1 MPPRLISVMIVALFV
16 VVNTSLFYAEIL
28 PRIRSG
34 QPPSFYVDLADEAG
48 NLRPVVNW
56 KVVVRGEE
64 FLKLRTGITLVDGQ
78 EDEFW
83 LWAEYTQPT
92 NTAVKPA
99 RDFLNLKLMRNEF
112 RIHRDGDMLGLQA
125 KVQIESIRGI
135 DFPLTLEIS
144 GDVSNGFLSPEVNVD
159 SSLGERTFKLEAME
173 VPVSGSV
180 FQPFLPVH
188 RILGLY
194 PGRTWKQPF
203 FDPLSMAF
211 SAGPTQGGLDQ
222 GTGSVIATVR
232 NQPIDVMW
240 GGKKIPCLV
249 IDYNGSDLESTVWVG
264 LQNGMVIRQKNRLSE
279 SMEWDLIRLN

>member
-1 MPPRLISVMIVALFV
+1 MPPRLISVMIVMLFI

-34 QPPSFYVDLADEAG
+34 QPPPFNVDLADEAG

-56 KVVVRGEE
+56 KVLVRGEE
-64 FLKLRTGITLVDGQ
+64 FLKLRTGVTLVDGE

-83 LWAEYTQPT
+83 LWAEYSQPT
-92 NTAVKPA
+92 DAGLKPA

-112 RIHRDGDMLGLQA
+112 RIHRDGDMLGLRA
-125 KVQIESIRGI
+125 KVLIESLRGV

-144 GDVSNGFLSPEVNVD
+144 GNVSNGLLSPEVKVD
-159 SSLGERTFKLEAME
+159 SSLGERTFKLEPMG
-173 VPVSGSV
+173 VPVSGAV

-211 SAGPTQGGLDQ
+211 SAGVAQGGLDQ
-222 GTGSVIATVR
+222 GTGSVIAKVR
-232 NQPIDVMW
+232 NEAVDVMW
-240 GGKKIPCLV
+240 GGKKIPCIV
-249 IDYNGSDLESTVWVG
+249 IDYKGTDLESTVWVG
-264 LQNGMVIRQKNRLSE
+264 VQNGMVIRQKNRLSE

>member
-1 MPPRLISVMIVALFV
+1 MPPRLISVMIVMLFV
-16 VVNTSLFYAEIL
+16 GVNTTLFYAEIL

-34 QPPSFYVDLADEAG
+34 QPPSFFVELADEAG

-56 KVVVRGEE
+56 KVLVRGEE
-64 FLKLRTGITLVDGQ
+64 FLKLRTGVTLVDGE

-92 NTAVKPA
+92 NTALKPA

-112 RIHRDGDMLGLQA
+112 RVHRDGDMLGLHA
-125 KVQIESIRGI
+125 KVQIESLRGV

-144 GDVSNGFLSPEVNVD
+144 GNVSNGLLNPEVKVD
-159 SSLGERTFKLEAME
+159 SSLGERVFKLDPIG
-173 VPVSGSV
+173 VPVSGAV
-180 FQPFLPVH
+180 FQPFLPVN

-203 FDPLSMAF
+203 FDPLSMTF
-211 SAGPTQGGLDQ
+211 SAGVTQGGMDQ
-222 GTGSVIATVR
+222 GTGSVIAKVR
-232 NQPIDVMW
+232 NETVDVVW

-249 IDYNGSDLESTVWVG
+249 IDYTGSDLESTVWVG
-264 LQNGMVIRQKNRLSE
+264 VQNGMVVRQKNRLSE
-279 SMEWDLIRLN
+279 SMEWDLFRLN

>member
-1 MPPRLISVMIVALFV
+1 MPPRLISVMIVLLFI

-56 KVVVRGEE
+56 RVIVRGEE
-64 FLKLRTGITLVDGQ
+64 FLKLRTGVTLVDGE

-92 NTAVKPA
+92 NAGLKPA

-112 RIHRDGDMLGLQA
+112 RVHRDGDMLGLQA
-125 KVQIESIRGI
+125 KVQVESLRGV

-144 GDVSNGFLSPEVNVD
+144 GNVSSGLLSPTVKAQ
-159 SSLGERTFKLEAME
+159 SSLGERTFKLDPMD
-173 VPVSGSV
+173 VPVSGAV
-180 FQPFLPVH
+180 FQPFLPVN
-188 RILGLY
+188 RILGIY
-194 PGRTWKQPF
+194 PGRTWKQPS

-211 SAGPTQGGLDQ
+211 SAGVAQGGMDQ
-222 GTGSVIATVR
+222 GTGSVIAKVR
-232 NQPIDVMW
+232 DDAVDVMW
-240 GGKKIPCLV
+240 GGKKIPCFV
-249 IDYNGSDLESTVWVG
+249 IDYTGSDLESTVWVG
-264 LQNGMVIRQKNRLSE
+264 VQNGMVIRQKNRLSE

>member
-1 MPPRLISVMIVALFV
+1 MPPRLLSVMIVMLFV
-16 VVNTSLFYAEIL
+16 AVNSSLFYVEIL

-34 QPPSFYVDLADEAG
+34 QPPSFNVDLADEAG

-56 KVVVRGEE
+56 KVIVRGEE
-64 FLKLRTGITLVDGQ
+64 FLKLRTGVTLVDGE

-83 LWAEYTQPT
+83 LWAEYSQPT
-92 NTAVKPA
+92 NTVLKPA

-112 RIHRDGDMLGLQA
+112 RVHRDGDMLGLQA
-125 KVQIESIRGI
+125 KVQIESLSGV

-144 GDVSNGFLSPEVNVD
+144 GNVSNGLLSPVVKAE
-159 SSLGERTFKLEAME
+159 SSLGERAFKLEQMD
-173 VPVSGSV
+173 VPASGAV
-180 FQPFLPVH
+180 FQPFLPVN

-211 SAGPTQGGLDQ
+211 SAGVAQGGMDQ
-222 GTGSVIATVR
+222 GTGSVIAKVR
-232 NQPIDVMW
+232 NETVDVVW

-249 IDYNGSDLESTVWVG
+249 IDYTGSDLESTVWVG
-264 LQNGMVIRQKNRLSE
+264 VQNGMVVRQKNRLSE

>member
-1 MPPRLISVMIVALFV
+1 MPPRLISVMIVMLFIV
-16 VVNTSLFYAEIL
+16 ANTSLFYTEIL

-34 QPPSFYVDLADEAG
+34 LPPSFNVDLADEAG

-56 KVVVRGEE
+56 KVLVRGEE
-64 FLKLRTGITLVDGQ
+64 FLKLRTGVTLVDNQ

-83 LWAEYTQPT
+83 LWAEYSQPT
-92 NTAVKPA
+92 NAGLKPA
-99 RDFLNLKLMRNEF
+99 RDFLGLKLMRNEF
-112 RIHRDGDMLGLQA
+112 RVHRDGDMLGLQA
-125 KVQIESIRGI
+125 KVQIESLRGS

-144 GDVSNGFLSPEVNVD
+144 GEVSNGLLRPEVKVD
-159 SSLGERTFKLEAME
+159 SRLGERTFKLESMD

-203 FDPLSMAF
+203 FDPLSLAF
-211 SAGPTQGGLDQ
+211 SSGVAQGGLDQ
-222 GTGSVIATVR
+222 GTGSVIAKVR
-232 NQPIDVMW
+232 NDIVDVMW
-240 GGKKIPCLV
+240 GGKKIPCII
-249 IDYNGSDLESTVWVG
+249 IDYTGSDLESTVWVG
-264 LQNGMVIRQKNRLSE
+264 VQNGMVIRQKNRLSD

>member
-1 MPPRLISVMIVALFV
+1 MPPRLISVMIVMLFI

-34 QPPSFYVDLADEAG
+34 LPPSFNVDLADEAG

-56 KVVVRGEE
+56 KVLVRGEE
-64 FLKLRTGITLVDGQ
+64 FLKLRTGVTLVDNQ

-83 LWAEYTQPT
+83 LWAEYSQPT
-92 NTAVKPA
+92 NAGLKPA
-99 RDFLNLKLMRNEF
+99 LDFLGLKMMRNEF

-125 KVQIESIRGI
+125 KVQIESLRGV

-144 GDVSNGFLSPEVNVD
+144 GEVSNGLLRPEVKVD
-159 SSLGERTFKLEAME
+159 SRLGERTFKLESMD
-173 VPVSGSV
+173 VPVSGAV

-203 FDPLSMAF
+203 FDPLSLAF
-211 SAGPTQGGLDQ
+211 SSGVAQGGLEQ
-222 GTGSVIATVR
+222 GTGSVIAKVR
-232 NQPIDVMW
+232 NDIADVMW
-240 GGKKIPCLV
+240 GGKKIPCII
-249 IDYNGSDLESTVWVG
+249 IDYTGSDLESTVWVG
-264 LQNGMVIRQKNRLSE
+264 VQNGMVIRQKNRLSE

>member
-1 MPPRLISVMIVALFV
+1 MPPRLISVMIVLLFI
-16 VVNTSLFYAEIL
+16 VVNASLFYAEIL

-34 QPPSFYVDLADEAG
+34 QPPAFYVDLADEAG

-56 KVVVRGEE
+56 KVIVRGEE
-64 FLKLRTGITLVDGQ
+64 FLKLRTGVTLVDGE

-92 NTAVKPA
+92 NAGLKPA

-112 RIHRDGDMLGLQA
+112 RVHRDGDMLGLQA
-125 KVQIESIRGI
+125 KVQIESLRGV
-135 DFPLTLEIS
+135 DFPMTLEIS
-144 GDVSNGFLSPEVNVD
+144 GDVSSGLLSPTVKAQ
-159 SSLGERTFKLEAME
+159 SSLGERIFLLDPMD
-173 VPVSGSV
+173 VPVSGAV
-180 FQPFLPVH
+180 FQPFLPVN
-188 RILGLY
+188 RILGIY

-211 SAGPTQGGLDQ
+211 SAGVAQGGIDQ
-222 GTGSVIATVR
+222 GTGSVIAKVR
-232 NQPIDVMW
+232 NDVVDVMW

-249 IDYNGSDLESTVWVG
+249 IDYTGSDLESTVWVG
-264 LQNGMVIRQKNRLSE
+264 VQNGMVIRQKNRLSE

>member
-1 MPPRLISVMIVALFV
+1 MPPRLISVMIVMLFI

-34 QPPSFYVDLADEAG
+34 LPPSFNVDLADEAG

-56 KVVVRGEE
+56 KVLVRGEE
-64 FLKLRTGITLVDGQ
+64 FLKLRTGVTLVENQ

-83 LWAEYTQPT
+83 LWAEYSQPT
-92 NTAVKPA
+92 NAGLKPA
-99 RDFLNLKLMRNEF
+99 RDFLGLKLMRNEF
-112 RIHRDGDMLGLQA
+112 RVHRDGDMLGLQA
-125 KVQIESIRGI
+125 KVQIESLRGV

-144 GDVSNGFLSPEVNVD
+144 GEVSNGMLRPEVKVD
-159 SSLGERTFKLEAME
+159 SRLGERTFKLESMD
-173 VPVSGSV
+173 VPVSGAV

-203 FDPLSMAF
+203 FDPLSLAF
-211 SAGPTQGGLDQ
+211 SSGVAQGGLDQ
-222 GTGSVIATVR
+222 GTGSVIAKVR
-232 NQPIDVMW
+232 NDIVDVMW
-240 GGKKIPCLV
+240 GGKKIPCII
-249 IDYNGSDLESTVWVG
+249 IDYTGSDLESTVWVG
-264 LQNGMVIRQKNRLSE
+264 VQNGMVIRQKNRLSE

>member
-1 MPPRLISVMIVALFV
+1 MPPRLISVMIVMLFI

-34 QPPSFYVDLADEAG
+34 LPPSFNVDLADEAG

-56 KVVVRGEE
+56 KVLVRGEE
-64 FLKLRTGITLVDGQ
+64 FLKLRTGVTLVDNQ

-83 LWAEYTQPT
+83 LWAEYSQPT
-92 NTAVKPA
+92 NAGLKPA
-99 RDFLNLKLMRNEF
+99 LDFLGLKMMRNEF

-125 KVQIESIRGI
+125 KVQIESLRGV

-144 GDVSNGFLSPEVNVD
+144 GEVSNGLLRPEVKVD
-159 SSLGERTFKLEAME
+159 SRLGERTFKLESMD
-173 VPVSGSV
+173 VPVSGAV

-203 FDPLSMAF
+203 FDPLSLAF
-211 SAGPTQGGLDQ
+211 SSGVAQGGLDQ
-222 GTGSVIATVR
+222 GTGSVIAKVR
-232 NQPIDVMW
+232 NDIVDVMW
-240 GGKKIPCLV
+240 GGKKIPCFI
-249 IDYNGSDLESTVWVG
+249 IDYTGSDLESTVWVG
-264 LQNGMVIRQKNRLSE
+264 VQNGMVIRQKNRLSE

>member
-1 MPPRLISVMIVALFV
+1 MPPRLISVMIVMLFI

-56 KVVVRGEE
+56 KVIVRGED
-64 FLKLRTGITLVDGQ
+64 FLKLRTGVTLVDGE

-83 LWAEYTQPT
+83 LWAEYTQATGPGL
-92 NTAVKPA
+92 KPNQ
-99 RDFLNLKLMRNEF
+99 DFLNLKLMRNEF
-112 RIHRDGDMLGLQA
+112 RVHRDGDMLGLRA
-125 KVQIESIRGI
+125 KVQIESLRGA
-135 DFPLTLEIS
+135 DFPMTLEIS
-144 GDVSNGFLSPEVNVD
+144 GNVASGLLSPVVKALT
-159 SSLGERTFKLEAME
+159 SLGERTFKLDPMD
-173 VPVSGSV
+173 VPVSGAV
-180 FQPFLPVH
+180 FQPFLPVN

-194 PGRTWKQPF
+194 PKRTWKQPF

-211 SAGPTQGGLDQ
+211 SAGVAQGGMDQ
-222 GTGSVIATVR
+222 GTGSVIAKVR
-232 NQPIDVMW
+232 SESVDVMW

-249 IDYNGSDLESTVWVG
+249 IDYTGSDLESTVWVG
-264 LQNGMVIRQKNRLSE
+264 VQNGMVIRQKNRLSE

>member
-28 PRIRSG
+28 PRIRPG

-64 FLKLRTGITLVDGQ
+64 FLKLRTGINLVDGQ

-83 LWAEYTQPT
+83 LWAEYTQPN
-92 NTAVKPA
+92 NTGVKPS

-125 KVQIESIRGI
+125 KVQIESIRGV

-144 GDVSNGFLSPEVNVD
+144 GNVSNGFLSPEVKVD
-159 SSLGERTFKLEAME
+159 SSLGERNFKLEGME
-173 VPVSGSV
+173 VPVSGAV

-211 SAGPTQGGLDQ
+211 SARPTQGGLDQ
-222 GTGSVIATVR
+222 GTGSVIATVH
-232 NQPIDVMW
+232 NQPVDVMW

-264 LQNGMVIRQKNRLSE
+264 AQNGMVIRQKNRLSE

>member
-1 MPPRLISVMIVALFV
+1 
-16 VVNTSLFYAEIL
+16 
-28 PRIRSG
+28 
-34 QPPSFYVDLADEAG
+34 
-48 NLRPVVNW
+48 
-56 KVVVRGEE
+56 
-64 FLKLRTGITLVDGQ
+64 
-78 EDEFW
+78 
-83 LWAEYTQPT
+83 
-92 NTAVKPA
+92 
-99 RDFLNLKLMRNEF
+99 
-112 RIHRDGDMLGLQA
+112 
-125 KVQIESIRGI
+125 
-135 DFPLTLEIS
+135 
-144 GDVSNGFLSPEVNVD
+144 
-159 SSLGERTFKLEAME
+159 ME
-173 VPVSGSV
+173 VPVSGAV

-232 NQPIDVMW
+232 NQPVDVMW

>member
-1 MPPRLISVMIVALFV
+1 MIVMLFI

-56 KVVVRGEE
+56 KVIVRGED
-64 FLKLRTGITLVDGQ
+64 FLKLRTGVTLVDGE

-92 NTAVKPA
+92 NPGMKPA
-99 RDFLNLKLMRNEF
+99 RDFLNLKLMRNEI
-112 RIHRDGDMLGLQA
+112 RVHRDGDMLGLQT
-125 KVQIESIRGI
+125 KVQIESLRGV
-135 DFPLTLEIS
+135 DFPLMLEIS
-144 GDVSNGFLSPEVNVD
+144 GNVTRGLLSPVVKAQT
-159 SSLGERTFKLEAME
+159 SLGERTFKLDSMD
-173 VPVSGSV
+173 VPVSGAV
-180 FQPFLPVH
+180 FQPFLPVN

-194 PGRTWKQPF
+194 PRRTWKQPF

-211 SAGPTQGGLDQ
+211 SAGVAQGGMDQ
-222 GTGSVIATVR
+222 GTGSVIAKVRSETV
-232 NQPIDVMW
+232 DVMW
-240 GGKKIPCLV
+240 GGKKIPCLI
-249 IDYNGSDLESTVWVG
+249 IDYTGSDLESTVWVG
-264 LQNGMVIRQKNRLSE
+264 VQNGMVIRQKNRLSE

>member
-1 MPPRLISVMIVALFV
+1 MPPRLISVMIVMLFI

-34 QPPSFYVDLADEAG
+34 LPPSFNVDLADEAG

-56 KVVVRGEE
+56 KVLVRGEE
-64 FLKLRTGITLVDGQ
+64 FLKLRTGVTLVDNQ

-83 LWAEYTQPT
+83 LWAEYSQPT
-92 NTAVKPA
+92 NAGLKPA
-99 RDFLNLKLMRNEF
+99 RDFLGLKMMRNEF

-125 KVQIESIRGI
+125 KVQIESLRGV

-144 GDVSNGFLSPEVNVD
+144 GEVSNGMLRPEVKVD
-159 SSLGERTFKLEAME
+159 SRLGERTFKLESMD
-173 VPVSGSV
+173 VPVSGAV

-203 FDPLSMAF
+203 FDPLSLAF
-211 SAGPTQGGLDQ
+211 SSGVAQGGLDQ
-222 GTGSVIATVR
+222 GTGSVIAKVR
-232 NQPIDVMW
+232 NDIVDVMW
-240 GGKKIPCLV
+240 GGKKIPCII
-249 IDYNGSDLESTVWVG
+249 IDYTGSDLESTVWVG
-264 LQNGMVIRQKNRLSE
+264 VQNGMVIRQKNRLSE

>member
-1 MPPRLISVMIVALFV
+1 MPPRLISVMIVMLFI

-34 QPPSFYVDLADEAG
+34 LPPSFNVDLADEAG

-56 KVVVRGEE
+56 KVLVRGEE
-64 FLKLRTGITLVDGQ
+64 FLKLRTGVTLVDNQ

-83 LWAEYTQPT
+83 LWAEYSQPT
-92 NTAVKPA
+92 NAGLKPA
-99 RDFLNLKLMRNEF
+99 RDFLGLKLMRNEF
-112 RIHRDGDMLGLQA
+112 RVHRDGDMLGLQA
-125 KVQIESIRGI
+125 KVQIESLRGV

-144 GDVSNGFLSPEVNVD
+144 GEVSNGMLRPEVKVD
-159 SSLGERTFKLEAME
+159 SRLGERTFKLESMD
-173 VPVSGSV
+173 VPVSGAV

-203 FDPLSMAF
+203 FDPLSLAF
-211 SAGPTQGGLDQ
+211 SSGVAQGGLDQ
-222 GTGSVIATVR
+222 GTGSVIAKVR
-232 NQPIDVMW
+232 NDIVDVMW
-240 GGKKIPCLV
+240 GGKKIPCII
-249 IDYNGSDLESTVWVG
+249 IDYTGSDLESTVWVG
-264 LQNGMVIRQKNRLSE
+264 VQNGMVIRQKNRLSE